1 MSSTKSSP
9 KKSEDDLKDTE
20 EAIQGMTLEDTAKP
34 KGKSGSLKNT
44 SKDSG
49 TNSAGGG
56 GSGCGGGLKV
66 LKKNQKGKCPKLSP
80 SKGKPSSSAGAS
92 GVSGSGSGNLLVP
105 QNADS
110 SLIFSGHQEL
120 NTLFAS
126 NDTVTAPITV
136 NVCNAPNNSTVQ
148 CGCENINCPFCN
160 LMMSIEKTDPSVL
173 Q

>member
-1 MSSTKSSP
+1 MSSTKTSP

-20 EAIQGMTLEDTAKP
+20 DAIHGMTLEDTTKS
-34 KGKSGSLKNT
+34 KGKSGSLKST
-44 SKDSG
+44 SKDTG
-49 TNSAGGG
+49 TNGSGGG
-56 GSGCGGGLKV
+56 GGGGLKI
-66 LKKNQKGKCPKLSP
+66 LKKNHKSKSPKVSP
-80 SKGKPSSSAGAS
+80 SKGKPSSAAGAS
-92 GVSGSGSGNLLVP
+92 GVAGSGSGNLLVP